1 VTLNRTKFLAYMRE
15 RWIEPDSIM
24 LAIVQNSPVLGLI
37 PKDEAMGGRFMRLP
51 IIHTG
56 AQGRSATYA
65 TAKTNAVGSDAVA
78 FEVQY
83 VNNFQIAKLEGDI
96 VDDTKGDANAIAE
109 AIDTEMDAT
118 IANMKKDLN
127 MGLFGNVGGARGRIG
142 SIATGIAG
150 ANCRI
155 VLLNPYDAKFFER
168 GMLLAASANDGTATG
183 HSLLDSG
190 DTITITGVD
199 AANGYLDFASDVT
212 ATITGIG
219 ANNYL
224 FAAGDFKLKISGFR
238 GWIPTT
244 DPTSGDSFHG
254 VDRTVQVQRLSGIR
268 TNQSGLPIEDG
279 IVAHTAVMGLYDA
292 KPDIVVFNP
301 VRFGALVRSLGA
313 DRANRMTSIKGD
325 DARVSY
331 SSVKVATP
339 HGDVDVVSDS
349 GCHVDESVYLT
360 LKTWKLGSVGKL
372 VHVIDDDELMIR
384 RGTGDDWAIDVK
396 SRANLGCKNPGLNGR
411 ASLASL

>member
-1 VTLNRTKFLAYMRE
+1 MTLNRTKFLAYMRE
-15 RWIEPDSIM
+15 RWVGPDSIM
-24 LAIVQNSPVLGLI
+24 LAILQNSPVLGLM
-37 PKDEAMGGRFMRLP
+37 PKDESMGGRFMRLP

-65 TAKTNAVGSDAVA
+65 TAKTNAVGSDSVA

-96 VDDTKGDANAIAE
+96 VDDTKGDENALAE

-118 IANMKKDLN
+118 IANLKKDLN

-142 SIATGIAG
+142 SITTGIAG

-155 VLLNPYDAKFFER
+155 VLLNIYDAKFFER
-168 GMLLAASANDGTATG
+168 GMLLTASANDGTAVG
-183 HSLLDSG
+183 HALLDSG

-199 AANGYLDFASDVT
+199 AAKGYLEFASDVT
-212 ATITGIG
+212 AAITGIA

-224 FAAGDFKLKISGFR
+224 FGAGDFKLKISGFR

-244 DPTSGDSFHG
+244 DPVSGDSFHG

-268 TNQSGLPIEDG
+268 TDQSGLPLEDG
-279 IVAHTAVMGLYDA
+279 IVQHCAVMGLYDA
-292 KPDIVVFNP
+292 HPDCVVMNP
-301 VRFGALVRSLGA
+301 VRFAALVRSLGA
-313 DRANRMTSIKGD
+313 DRANRLSSIKGD

-331 SSVKVATP
+331 KSVKVATP
-339 HGDVDVVSDS
+339 HGDIDVVTDS
-349 GCHVDESVYLT
+349 GCHVDESLYLT
-360 LKTWKLGSVGKL
+360 LSTWKLGSVGKL
-372 VHVIDDDELMIR
+372 VHVVDDDELMIR

-411 ASLASL
+411 AALAGL

>member
-1 VTLNRTKFLAYMRE
+1 MTLNRTKFLAYMRE

-24 LAIVQNSPVLGLI
+24 LAIQQNSPILGMI
-37 PKDEAMGGRFMRLP
+37 KKDESMGGRFMRLP

-96 VDDTKGDANAIAE
+96 VNDTAGDQNALAE
-109 AIDTEMDAT
+109 AIDTEMEAT

-127 MGLFGNVGGARGRIG
+127 MGIFGNVGGARGRVG
-142 SIATGIAG
+142 SIGAGVAG

-155 VLLNPYDAKFFER
+155 TLLNIYDAKFFEK
-168 GMLLAASANDGTATG
+168 GMLIAASANDGTAVG
-183 HSLLDSG
+183 HALRDSG
-190 DTITITGVD
+190 DTITITAVD
-199 AANGYLDFASDVT
+199 AVNGYLEFASDVT
-212 ATITGIG
+212 ASITGLV
-219 ANNYL
+219 ANDYL
-224 FAAGDFKLKISGFR
+224 FAAGDFKLKLSGFR

-244 DPTSGDSFHG
+244 APTSGDSFHG
-254 VDRTVQVQRLSGIR
+254 VDRTAQVQRLSGIR
-268 TNQSGLPIEDG
+268 TDVSGMPLEDG
-279 IVAHTAVMGLYDA
+279 IVHTAAIMGLYDA
-292 KPDIVVFNP
+292 HPDVCVMNP

-313 DRANRMTSIKGD
+313 DRANRLTTVKSD
-325 DARVSY
+325 DARISY
-331 SSVKVATP
+331 SAVSVATP
-339 HGDVDVVSDS
+339 HGEIKVVSDS
-349 GCHVDESVYLT
+349 GCHVDESLYLT
-360 LKTWKLGSVGKL
+360 LKTWVLGSVGKL

-411 ASLASL
+411 AALASL

>member
-1 VTLNRTKFLAYMRE
+1 MTLNRTKFLAYMRE
-15 RWIEPDSIM
+15 RYIGPDSIM
-24 LAIVQNSPVLGLI
+24 LAILQNSPLLGMM
-37 PKDEAMGGRFMRLP
+37 PKDESMGGRFMRLP

-96 VDDTKGDANAIAE
+96 VDDTKGDENALAE

-142 SIATGIAG
+142 SITTGIAG

-155 VLLNPYDAKFFER
+155 VLLNIYDAKFFER
-168 GMLLAASANDGTATG
+168 GMRLNVSANDGTAVG
-183 HSLLDSG
+183 HALKAG
-190 DTITITGVD
+190 AAIVITGVD
-199 AANGYLDFASDVT
+199 AAKGYLEFASDIT
-212 ATITGIG
+212 AIITSPA
-219 ANNYL
+219 ANDYI
-224 FAAGDFKLKISGFR
+224 FAEGDFKLKISGLR

-244 DPTSGDSFHG
+244 DPVAADSFHG

-268 TNQSGLPIEDG
+268 TDQSGLPLEDG
-279 IVAHTAVMGLYDA
+279 IVAHCAVMGLYDA
-292 KPDIVVFNP
+292 HPDLVCMNP
-301 VRFGALVRSLGA
+301 VRVAALIRSLGA
-313 DRANRMTSIKGD
+313 DRANRLSSIKGD

-331 SSVKVATP
+331 KSVKVATP
-339 HGDVDVVSDS
+339 HGEVDVLADS
-349 GCHVDESVYLT
+349 GCHVDESLYLT
-360 LKTWKLGSVGKL
+360 ISSWKLGSVGKL
-372 VHVIDDDELMIR
+372 VHVIDDDELMMR